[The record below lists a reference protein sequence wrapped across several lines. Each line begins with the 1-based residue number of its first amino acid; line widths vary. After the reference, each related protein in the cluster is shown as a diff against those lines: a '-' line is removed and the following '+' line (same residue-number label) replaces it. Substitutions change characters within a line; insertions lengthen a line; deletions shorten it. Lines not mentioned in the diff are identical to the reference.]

1 MLGLLGGLLGRGLAR
16 SVAGGMARR
25 PLIGAL
31 MRRRS
36 MGQRPMMQSRAAPAQ
51 ARPAEEQP
59 PQEAPP
65 QPQQTPQQQEGE
77 PLVQPSQPQP
87 VVQQVSQDLQ
97 RVEQQRQEVAQ
108 NPDQKLDQRPVT
120 AGLLDEP
127 PATQAPTQKPDGE
140 LAPPAQIANQ
150 TDSLAPVAQREEEQ
164 FGNVPQL
171 ALSGLVD
178 KISDA
183 PPRRIAPPE
192 DPVPSKPADTKS
204 QARHGQNRPDMSF
217 GLANSWSSYSPS
229 YSYRRV

>member
-36 MGQRPMMQSRAAPAQ
+36 MGQSPMQQARVAPAQ

-59 PQEAPP
+59 QQEAA
-65 QPQQTPQQQEGE
+65 PQQAVQGEQELAPG
-77 PLVQPSQPQP
+77 VQPSKPQP

-97 RVEQQRQEVAQ
+97 QVEQQRQEVAQ
-108 NPDQKLDQRPVT
+108 NPEQKLDQRPVT

-127 PATQAPTQKPDGE
+127 PTTQAPTQAPDGE
-140 LAPPAQIANQ
+140 LAPPAQVANQ
-150 TDSLAPVAQREEEQ
+150 TDSLAPVAQREEDQ
-164 FGNVPQL
+164 FGSTPQL

-178 KISDA
+178 KLSDA

-217 GLANSWSSYSPS
+217 GLANSWSSYSPT